1 MANKKQ
7 QQPEKEYVMFD
18 PEGDLIALGNWEDI
32 RHALLEFES
41 DDSEYDEVPFKEWIT
56 QITIHEL
63 GVGKKVNYTPSKFE
77 LK

>member
-1 MANKKQ
+1 MATKKQ
-7 QQPEKEYVMFD
+7 QQPEKQYVMFD
-18 PEGDLIALGNWEDI
+18 PEGDLIAMGDWEAI

-41 DDSEYDEVPFKEWIT
+41 DSGVVDEVPFNEWVT

-63 GVGKKVNYTPSKFE
+63 GVGKKIKYTPSKFE

>member
-1 MANKKQ
+1 MAIKK
-7 QQPEKEYVMFD
+7 QQPEKQYIMLD
-18 PEGDLIALGNWEDI
+18 PEGDLLALGNWEEI

-41 DDSEYDEVPFKEWIT
+41 DSDEDDEVPFDEWIT

-63 GVGKKVNYTPSKFE
+63 GVGKKIKYTPSRFE

>member
-1 MANKKQ
+1 MAIKK
-7 QQPEKEYVMFD
+7 QQPEKQYIMID
-18 PEGDLIALGNWEDI
+18 PEGDLIALGNWEEV

-41 DDSEYDEVPFKEWIT
+41 DSDEDDEVPFNEWIT

-63 GVGKKVNYTPSKFE
+63 GVGKKIKYTPSRFE

>member
-1 MANKKQ
+1 MAIKK
-7 QQPEKEYVMFD
+7 QQPEKQYIMLD
-18 PEGDLIALGNWEDI
+18 PEGDLIALGNWEEI

-41 DDSEYDEVPFKEWIT
+41 DSDEDDEVPFDEWIT

-63 GVGKKVNYTPSKFE
+63 GVGKKIKYTPSRFE